1 MLLQIGKPI
10 LCGIA
15 YNYAGTKAVI
25 IISVV
30 SFACSL
36 FLTLNLLPIQNF
48 VKKLASQ
55 YCAAFPTHAHTRK
68 ETFKGGLP

>member
-30 SFACSL
+30 SFHVPYFSL
-36 FLTLNLLPIQNF
+36 
-48 VKKLASQ
+48 
-55 YCAAFPTHAHTRK
+55 
-68 ETFKGGLP
+68 